1 MIILFSKTGKE
12 WNENPTQDKSLKL
25 LHIGYIKTESEGKE
39 TPRKGSKKHGRPGHV
54 IIPRGRYICTLNTE
68 C

>member
-25 LHIGYIKTESEGKE
+25 LHIGYIKTESEG
-39 TPRKGSKKHGRPGHV
+39 
-54 IIPRGRYICTLNTE
+54 NTE
-68 C
+68 KREQKKWKTRTCNDPAGEVYLYTQY